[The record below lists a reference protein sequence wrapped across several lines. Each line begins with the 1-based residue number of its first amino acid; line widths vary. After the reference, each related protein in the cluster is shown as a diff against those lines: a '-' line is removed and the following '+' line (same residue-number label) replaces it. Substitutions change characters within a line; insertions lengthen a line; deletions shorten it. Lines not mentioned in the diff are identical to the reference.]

1 MYILFTSNLNKLS
14 QLSNSLKYNN
24 PEQLIKYKEQYF
36 NETKLKLTH
45 VAQNIIIKKEM
56 KYKKR
61 SMICMKA
68 AMS

>member
-1 MYILFTSNLNKLS
+1 MILDNLLIRLYHESESIITSNLNKLS

-45 VAQNIIIKKEM
+45 VAQNIIIKKN
-56 KYKKR
+56 KN
-61 SMICMKA
+61 
-68 AMS
+68 